1 MSIAQRYRALINQIG
16 QAVTFRRP
24 PSSAD
29 YDPVSGTVSGGDT
42 EFKIAAVIKPLK
54 AEEIVGPVLQ
64 DDLLAVIAAAGLPLV
79 PQLGDMLLIDGAAH
93 RVEEVKVDRARGQ
106 VVRYRLRIRG

>member
-29 YDPVSGTVSGGDT
+29 YDPVSGTVSGGDIDYA
-42 EFKIAAVIKPLK
+42 IAAAIKSLK
-54 AEEIVGPVLQ
+54 AEEVVGPVLQ
-64 DDLLAVIAAAGLPLV
+64 DDLLAVVAAAGLPLV
-79 PQLGDMLLIDGAAH
+79 PQPGDMLLIDGAAH
-93 RVEEVKVDRARGQ
+93 RVEEVKADRARGE
-106 VVRYRLRIRG
+106 VVRYRLRVRG